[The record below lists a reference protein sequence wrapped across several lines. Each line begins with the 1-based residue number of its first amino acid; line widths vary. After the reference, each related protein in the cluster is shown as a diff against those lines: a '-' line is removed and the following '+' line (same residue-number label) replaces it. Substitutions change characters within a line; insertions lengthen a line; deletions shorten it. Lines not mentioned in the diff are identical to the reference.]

1 MHYGSPLRG
10 GVLHSFSTYRHLCS
24 LPPFGNLAAMDR
36 DQIAELVHDISFA
49 VYRVAS
55 QVEFSFLRKELE
67 IMAIELVSF
76 LDIEAI
82 NRTKRLIRIGKAIEQ
97 ISEVNSEVLL
107 RELRSLAAMIENQE
121 IPEESTAINVEKL
134 FNRQKNTLPFK
145 RQEESMESKRQVS
158 IKPDKRQTEILE
170 FIRQFQN
177 GCRPADISRN
187 FPEVS
192 KRTLRNDILAL
203 VDKGFAERIGDRGPY
218 SYIRALKVGENGVGG
233 DVNEILFLAQAKEGE
248 KDTFDEY

>member
-10 GVLHSFSTYRHLCS
+10 GALHSFSTYRHLCS

-82 NRTKRLIRIGKAIEQ
+82 NRTKRLIKIGRAIEQ
-97 ISEVNSEVLL
+97 VSEVNSEVLL
-107 RELRSLAAMIENQE
+107 RELRSLSAMIENQE
-121 IPEESTAINVEKL
+121 I
-134 FNRQKNTLPFK
+134 
-145 RQEESMESKRQVS
+145 
-158 IKPDKRQTEILE
+158 
-170 FIRQFQN
+170 
-177 GCRPADISRN
+177 
-187 FPEVS
+187 
-192 KRTLRNDILAL
+192 
-203 VDKGFAERIGDRGPY
+203 
-218 SYIRALKVGENGVGG
+218 
-233 DVNEILFLAQAKEGE
+233 
-248 KDTFDEY
+248 